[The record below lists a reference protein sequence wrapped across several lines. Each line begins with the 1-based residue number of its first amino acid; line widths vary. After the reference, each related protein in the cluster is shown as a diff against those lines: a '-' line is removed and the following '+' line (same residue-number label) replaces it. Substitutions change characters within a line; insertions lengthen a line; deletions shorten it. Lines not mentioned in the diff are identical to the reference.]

1 MIAIVRLALVMLLA
15 LMLDDAPRVRAIVQR
30 LVSVREGSTIVAR
43 AGSALERV
51 HLGPGPS
58 RLEDGAIVRLDASR
72 SDDAL
77 AARLGHLLLHVVEPL
92 PPMPRETSACKGWV
106 DRVIEL
112 ETRAHAAEDR
122 LVVAIG
128 GGREPREDLDALA
141 AAYFTRC
148 ANR

>member
-1 MIAIVRLALVMLLA
+1 MLLA
-15 LMLDDAPRVRAIVQR
+15 LMLDDAPRVRLIVQR
-30 LVSVREGSTIVAR
+30 LASVREGSAIVAR

-51 HLGPGPS
+51 RLGPGPS
-58 RLEDGAIVRLDASR
+58 RLEDGKLVHLDVSR

-92 PPMPRETSACKGWV
+92 PPMPRETSGCKRWV

-122 LVVAIG
+122 LVIAIG
-128 GGREPREDLDALA
+128 GGREPREDLGALA
-141 AAYFTRC
+141 SAYLTRC
-148 ANR
+148 MNQ